1 MFYNHISQ
9 LLVNNGEEATLGVFH
24 GHRRPELL
32 MIIFISLFL
41 AVQRL
46 RCYAWAF
53 FSCGEWGLL
62 SNFSAWP
69 SRFGGFSCCLSRALG
84 YLGFSIFGRW
94 ALELWLPSSGAT
106 AQ

>member
-46 RCYAWAF
+46 RCCSG
-53 FSCGEWGLL
+53 FSLVAASRGCSLAVVHGLL
-62 SNFSAWP
+62 VAVASLV
-69 SRFGGFSCCLSRALG
+69 GEYGLLVSRASVIVGHGLSCSAACG
-84 YLGFSIFGRW
+84 IF
-94 ALELWLPSSGAT
+94 LD
-106 AQ
+106 